1 MALPTRDDGSAV
13 RGTDAVTIDGL
24 WIFPL
29 REAAVTTRSALI
41 TAGTAMN
48 LVLFAVL
55 ILQSVLLIVGEP
67 GSVVPWLL
75 VPLLVLTTCE
85 FLAWRFDPLS
95 IRLYILLTV
104 IALAGFSALTVA
116 VAESPAQAYAGTA
129 GFLLSVSKSL
139 GVITWATAD
148 RWTGGIAG
156 GLFGYIA
163 TESTT
168 VATAFVVGLPYRF
181 DAPPLLLAIGLGVC
195 YASFPLARARS
206 RGRSD
211 TLAAADRRMR
221 VRRVR
226 EREGRESIA
235 RLHDTILGALA
246 ALSSREPGPLT
257 DAERLMIERGLE
269 SSAMLPALRAD
280 AAPDL
285 ASGAWIRAVGEAA
298 GLRVAIEG
306 DPSALATLPP
316 SATEALRG
324 AVEQCLVNVARH
336 AGVSDAWVTV
346 ARDGD
351 GVSVTVIDEGVGFDP
366 DTVPHDRLGLSESV
380 RGRIERLG
388 GRVRVWSS
396 PGSGTSV
403 HLSVPYA
410 AEGGA

>member
-1 MALPTRDDGSAV
+1 
-13 RGTDAVTIDGL
+13 
-24 WIFPL
+24 
-29 REAAVTTRSALI
+29 
-41 TAGTAMN
+41 
-48 LVLFAVL
+48 
-55 ILQSVLLIVGEP
+55 
-67 GSVVPWLL
+67 
-75 VPLLVLTTCE
+75 
-85 FLAWRFDPLS
+85 
-95 IRLYILLTV
+95 
-104 IALAGFSALTVA
+104 
-116 VAESPAQAYAGTA
+116 
-129 GFLLSVSKSL
+129 
-139 GVITWATAD
+139 
-148 RWTGGIAG
+148 
-156 GLFGYIA
+156 
-163 TESTT
+163 
-168 VATAFVVGLPYRF
+168 
-181 DAPPLLLAIGLGVC
+181 
-195 YASFPLARARS
+195 
-206 RGRSD
+206 
-211 TLAAADRRMR
+211 
-221 VRRVR
+221 
-226 EREGRESIA
+226 
-235 RLHDTILGALA
+235 
-246 ALSSREPGPLT
+246 
-257 DAERLMIERGLE
+257 MIERGLE